1 MLVTLTV
8 WSKRKKEWHKIFH
21 GNAAEDMADLAQ
33 CLGWDEKGY
42 PMDMPRSGKPKL
54 QITSHSKA
62 EMNEWEAS
70 LDDFDQR
77 QSNFTK
83 ETFKGKPS
91 KNGMTAGTGKEMYW
105 VGLVPYLSDYSDRC
119 RHST

>member
-1 MLVTLTV
+1 
-8 WSKRKKEWHKIFH
+8 
-21 GNAAEDMADLAQ
+21 
-33 CLGWDEKGY
+33 
-42 PMDMPRSGKPKL
+42 
-54 QITSHSKA
+54 
-62 EMNEWEAS
+62 MNEWEAS

-105 VGLVPYLSDYSDRC
+105 VGIVQYDPDYSDRS
-119 RHST
+119 RIATSLGVESGVKNDDEADE